1 MTTKT
6 ATPNIVFGGVALY
19 SGVTRRNM
27 IAFYFSAFAT
37 ICLLS
42 FVNVV
47 QPYLLTEILNVPL
60 AEQGSVTGTVL
71 FWHEIVII
79 FVIGLAGSLS
89 DKVGRRLIFTASF
102 LVVTIGYILMVQAGS
117 VWQLVFFRMFF
128 AVGAAGATSMLSTVI
143 ADYAIDRDRGK
154 ANGIQ
159 GVMNGLGAMTAVFL
173 LLRLPNWFVQNG
185 LDPVQAGRATYYVA
199 AGLAILVAL
208 LLWLGLKGRGIR
220 HRNQPERFFELL
232 SEGVK
237 AARDPGVLLGYGAG
251 FVSRGDLAIVGT
263 FLALW
268 INKYGVTSGMEA
280 AAALARASMI
290 VGVSQAA
297 AFLAAPLF
305 GILVD
310 RMNRAT
316 AVALTNLIS
325 GLGYCSLF
333 LIDDPFGGAMLAAV
347 IVAGAGN
354 IGTVI
359 ATQVLIQQQAPSHI
373 RGSVIGFFGLCGA
386 IGILVASKMGGWL
399 FDNWSESGPFVL
411 FGLLSFILSAWAFAV
426 RKRMRSAIEI

>member
-6 ATPNIVFGGVALY
+6 ATSNVVFGGVELH

-60 AEQGSVTGTVL
+60 AEQGRVTGTVL

-89 DKVGRRLIFTASF
+89 DKVGRRLIYTVSF
-102 LVVTIGYILMVQAGS
+102 LVVAIGYVLMIQAGS

-128 AVGAAGATSMLSTVI
+128 AIGAAGATSMLSTVI
-143 ADYAIDRDRGK
+143 ADYAVDRDRGK

-173 LLRLPNWFVQNG
+173 LLRLPNWFTQSG
-185 LDPVQAGRATYYVA
+185 MDPVQAGRATYYIA
-199 AGLAILVAL
+199 AGLAVLAAV
-208 LLWLGLKGRGIR
+208 LLWLGLKGRGVR

-268 INKYGVTSGMEA
+268 INKHGVTGGMEA
-280 AAALARASMI
+280 AEALARASMI
-290 VGVSQAA
+290 VGISQAA
-297 AFLAAPLF
+297 AFLTAPLF

-325 GLGYCSLF
+325 GLGYCALF
-333 LIDDPFGGAMLAAV
+333 LVDDPFSGAMLAAV
-347 IVAGAGN
+347 VVAGAGN

-411 FGLLSFILSAWAFAV
+411 FGLLSFILSAWAFLV
-426 RKRMRSAIEI
+426 RDRVRPAEG

>member
-1 MTTKT
+1 MNNTTT
-6 ATPNIVFGGVALY
+6 VNNVVFGGVELH
-19 SGVTRRNM
+19 SGVKRRNLV
-27 IAFYFSAFAT
+27 AFYFSAFAT

-47 QPYLLTEILNVPL
+47 QPYLLTEVLRVPL

-89 DKVGRRLIFTASF
+89 DKVGRRLIFAGSF
-102 LVVTIGYILMVQAGS
+102 LVVAVGYVLMVQAGS
-117 VWQLVFFRMFF
+117 VGQLVFFRMFF

-143 ADYAIDRDRGK
+143 ADYAVDRNRGK

-173 LLRLPNWFVQNG
+173 LLRLPNWFTQSG
-185 LDPVQAGRATYYVA
+185 MDPVQAGRATYYVA
-199 AGLAILVAL
+199 AGLAVLVAG
-208 LLWLGLKGRGIR
+208 LLWLGLQGQRIR
-220 HRNQPERFFELL
+220 HRNQPERFVELL

-237 AARDPGVLLGYGAG
+237 AARDPGVLLGYAAG

-268 INKYGVTSGMEA
+268 INKYGVANGMDTA
-280 AAALARASMI
+280 VALARASII
-290 VGVSQAA
+290 VGISQAA
-297 AFLAAPLF
+297 AFLAAPVF

-316 AVALTNLIS
+316 AVAVTNLIS

-333 LIDDPFGGAMLAAV
+333 LVDDPFGGAMLAAV

-373 RGSVIGFFGLCGA
+373 RGSVIGFFGLSGA
-386 IGILVASKMGGWL
+386 IGILAASKLGGWL
-399 FDNWSESGPFVL
+399 FDSWTEAGPFVL
-411 FGLLSFILSAWAFAV
+411 FGLLSFVLAAWAFAV
-426 RKRMRSAIEI
+426 RHKVRPTVEV